1 MFEARFEY
9 SKAFRKSSM
18 IFCIIYI
25 VFVDVLMV
33 AIDITG
39 LIQILPGNQLF
50 ITMIETLILSIL
62 SIVLGGLEIYK
73 MSNILKYTELTKR
86 EKLVIH

>member
-1 MFEARFEY
+1 
-9 SKAFRKSSM
+9 
-18 IFCIIYI
+18 
-25 VFVDVLMV
+25 MV

-86 EKLVIH
+86 EKLVIY

>member
-1 MFEARFEY
+1 
-9 SKAFRKSSM
+9 
-18 IFCIIYI
+18 
-25 VFVDVLMV
+25 MV

-50 ITMIETLILSIL
+50 ITMIETLILSIF

-86 EKLVIH
+86 EKLVIY